1 MIDNGFHDIAAGKF
15 AVVITHLEMHAA
27 PPARDVS
34 LPEGVTFRQVTPTLD
49 WYREIFRRVGTD
61 WLWFGRLKLEE
72 AKLREMLE
80 DPARSFY
87 TLTQAGH
94 DEALLELHF
103 KADGDCEL
111 SYFGLTSALIGTGAG
126 RYLMEQA
133 LRLAWA
139 QPIKRLHLNTC
150 THDSPQALAFYR
162 RSGFV
167 PYKRQIEVD
176 DDPRLTGLLPRDA
189 APQIPLIDVS

>member
-1 MIDNGFHDIAAGKF
+1 MIDRGFHDIAPGRF
-15 AVVITHLEMHAA
+15 AVVITHLQMLEA
-27 PPARDVS
+27 PPARAVA
-34 LPEGVTFRQVTPTLD
+34 LPEGVRFRQVTPTLE
-49 WYREIFRRVGTD
+49 WYRDIFRRVGTD
-61 WLWFGRLKLEE
+61 WLWFGRLKLPDTELE
-72 AKLREMLE
+72 AMLK
-80 DPARSFY
+80 DPERVFY
-87 TLTQAGH
+87 TLTLDGR

-103 KADGDCEL
+103 KPDGDCEL
-111 SYFGLTSALIGTGAG
+111 SYFGLTSALIGRGAG

-133 LRLAWA
+133 IRLAWA
-139 QPIKRLHLNTC
+139 RPINRLHLNTC

-189 APQIPLIDVS
+189 APQIPLIEGS